1 MNTIGFDN
9 NKYIELQSQRIME
22 RIASFGGKLYLE
34 FGGKL
39 FDDYHAARVLPGFKP
54 DSKIKMLLNLKN
66 DAEVIIVVSANSIEQ
81 NKIRGDLG
89 ITYDLDTLRLIDA
102 FNAIDILIGGVVIT
116 QYENQPATDIF
127 IKRLN
132 NLGIKVFKHYSIE
145 GYPTNARRIV
155 SDEGFGKNEY
165 VETTKP
171 LVVVTAPG
179 PGSGK
184 MATCLSQLYHDH
196 KRGIKAGYAKF
207 ETFPIW
213 NLPLTHPVNM
223 AYEAATVDLNDVN
236 MIDPFHLEATGNTAV
251 NYNRDIEIFPVLQA
265 TFTQIYGSCPYKSP
279 TDMGVNMAG
288 YCIVDDDIVR
298 RASKMEIVRRYY
310 DTLCRKRNGSAEPE
324 EVYKT
329 ELIMTKVGIDP
340 SFRRVVSPALDK
352 AALTGEPAAAIEL
365 NDGTIVT
372 GKTSKLMGASAAALL
387 NALKYLGG
395 IDDSVLLLPVEVMQP
410 IQKLKVENLGNN
422 NPRLHSDE
430 ILLALAI
437 SANTSAIASLAM
449 EQLPKL
455 KGAQAHVSV
464 MLSNIDKNVYKKL
477 GIDIT
482 TEPIYA
488 TKKLYHKQ

>member
-1 MNTIGFDN
+1 MNKIGFDN
-9 NKYIELQSQRIME
+9 KQYLSLQSEKIAE
-22 RIASFGGKLYLE
+22 RIQSFGDKLYLE

-39 FDDYHAARVLPGFKP
+39 FDDYHAARVLPGFRP
-54 DSKIKMLLNLKN
+54 DSKIRMLLNMKN
-66 DAEVIIVVSANSIEQ
+66 EAEVIVVVSATAIEQ

-89 ITYDLDTLRLIDA
+89 ISYDMDALRHIDA
-102 FNAIDILIGGVVIT
+102 FTEIGISVGGVVIT
-116 QYENQPATDIF
+116 QYAHQPAADSF

-132 NLGIKVFKHYSIE
+132 NLGVKTYRHYTIE
-145 GYPTNARRIV
+145 GYPTNVKKIV
-155 SDEGFGKNEY
+155 SDNGYGKNEY
-165 VETTKP
+165 IETTKP

-196 KRGIKAGYAKF
+196 KRGIKAGYAKY

-213 NLPLTHPVNM
+213 NLPLKHPVNM

-236 MIDPFHLEATGNTAV
+236 MIDPFHLEATGTTAV
-251 NYNRDIEIFPVLQA
+251 NYNRDIEIFPVLEA
-265 TFTQIYGSCPYKSP
+265 IFKQIYGECTYKSP

-288 YCIVDDDIVR
+288 YCIIDDDEVC

-310 DTLCRKRNGSAEPE
+310 DTLCRKRNGTADAE
-324 EVYKT
+324 EVYKS
-329 ELIMTKVGIDP
+329 ELIMSKVGVDT
-340 SFRRVVSPALDK
+340 SFRHVVKPALDK
-352 AALTGEPAAAIEL
+352 AEETGEPAAAIEL

-387 NALKYLGG
+387 NALKKLGG
-395 IDDSVLLLPVEVMQP
+395 IDDSMLLLPLVVMEP
-410 IQKLKVENLGNN
+410 LQKLKVENLGNN

-430 ILLALAI
+430 ILIALAI
-437 SANTSAIASLAM
+437 SATTNPVAALAM

-455 KGAQAHVSV
+455 KGCQAHVSV
-464 MLSNIDKNVYKKL
+464 MLSNVDKNIYNKL
-477 GIDIT
+477 GINLT
-482 TEPIYA
+482 SEPVYA